1 MHSRPASLR
10 RLSGTFGSSDE
21 RSSPEHLV
29 HAVRV
34 SLESQVAEIVRALV
48 AEDPSVRA
56 RSADEVTDI
65 VRDYSPGDA
74 AALAY
79 LLVALRISEADNVAQ
94 ESQLNALAELAA
106 WHDMPTGA
114 LALLAH
120 VPQETITGSQ
130 VQHMGN
136 LSR

>member
-1 MHSRPASLR
+1 M
-10 RLSGTFGSSDE
+10 
-21 RSSPEHLV
+21 
-29 HAVRV
+29 
-34 SLESQVAEIVRALV
+34 IVRGLV

-56 RSADEVTDI
+56 RSADEVTNI
-65 VRDYSPGDA
+65 VRDYPPSDA

-114 LALLAH
+114 VALLAH
-120 VPQETITGSQ
+120 VPQETIKGSQ
-130 VQHMGN
+130 VEHMSD
-136 LSR
+136 LSQ